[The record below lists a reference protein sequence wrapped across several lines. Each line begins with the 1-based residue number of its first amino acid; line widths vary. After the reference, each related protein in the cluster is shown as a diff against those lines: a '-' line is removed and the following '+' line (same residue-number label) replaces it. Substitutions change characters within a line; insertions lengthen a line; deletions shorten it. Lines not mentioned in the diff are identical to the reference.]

1 MERNLQKRL
10 TSLTFII
17 CHLSFSLMLAAL
29 SACETDSYEKGQGK
43 YSLTMA
49 DMGEVT
55 VNGSKEVVAFTT
67 DDGDSYRLIV
77 PTSVQW
83 IQTADT
89 TYRAIIYYN
98 KVENGQ
104 AESMGLTSVPTMIP
118 KEHWRY
124 KEKTQDPVG
133 FESAWLAKSKK
144 YINMGLLFKSGYVD
158 DTMMPHLVS
167 VAQDTVLVNADQT
180 RTVYYRFLHG
190 QNDTPQYFTNRH
202 YLSILLP
209 EERPDTACLTI
220 VTYTGTIERRF
231 ALK

>member
-1 MERNLQKRL
+1 MKNYIIPFCL
-10 TSLTFII
+10 LTF
-17 CHLSFSLMLAAL
+17 LLFS
-29 SACETDSYEKGQGK
+29 CETDSYEKGQGK
-43 YSLTMA
+43 YSLMMA

-55 VNGSKEVVAFTT
+55 VNSDKQVTAFTT
-67 DDGDSYRLIV
+67 DDGDSYTL
-77 PTSVQW
+77 TSPAIVQW
-83 IQTADT
+83 VQTADT

-104 AESMGLTSVPTMIP
+104 AEYMGLASVPTMP
-118 KEHWRY
+118 PVEHWRI
-124 KEKTQDPVG
+124 KEHPQDPVG
-133 FESAWLAKSKK
+133 FESAWLAKNKK
-144 YINMGLLFKSGYVD
+144 YINLGLLFKSGYVD